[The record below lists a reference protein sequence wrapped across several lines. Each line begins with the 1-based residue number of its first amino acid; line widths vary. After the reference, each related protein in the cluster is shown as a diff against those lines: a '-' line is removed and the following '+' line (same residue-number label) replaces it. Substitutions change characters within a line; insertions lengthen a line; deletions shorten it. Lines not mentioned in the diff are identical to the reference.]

1 MKPED
6 ATPGSKLFPILT
18 RHAGSMTERDDRLA
32 WEEPLEIQVIPAG
45 GSAVSISVT
54 MRTPGHDEDLASGF
68 LLSEGVIHRR
78 GDVLSIDRP
87 AGDDGT
93 TMENTIR
100 VHLTEG
106 VAFDPERLSRYVFT
120 NASCGICGRVTLDEI
135 SGRITRD
142 PQSAGTVEAERLYD
156 LAERLRDGQALF
168 ADTGGVHGAALFD
181 AAGNLAALRE
191 DVGRHNALDK
201 LIGALLRSGVLP
213 ADDSLLLLS
222 GRIGFEL
229 VQKALCAGIPII
241 AAVGAPTSLA
251 VELAARFGVTLVG
264 FLKAH
269 RFNVYTG
276 AQRIT

>member
-1 MKPED
+1 
-6 ATPGSKLFPILT
+6 
-18 RHAGSMTERDDRLA
+18 MTERDDRLA